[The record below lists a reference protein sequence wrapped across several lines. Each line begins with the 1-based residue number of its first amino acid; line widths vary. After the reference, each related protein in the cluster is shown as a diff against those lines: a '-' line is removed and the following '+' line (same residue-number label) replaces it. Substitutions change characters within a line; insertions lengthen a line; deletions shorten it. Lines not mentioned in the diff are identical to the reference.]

1 MIKLTVTTPAPLS
14 EEEQQKLAASFN
26 AQYKEKVAVEYR
38 TDSSLTDNLIV
49 FDGKD
54 ESSFT
59 KLTVIS
65 SVELSPAQKQK
76 VENTFRKKYSNGILA
91 EYLVDDSIIGGLI
104 VFDGKTV
111 YDGSVKTKL
120 ENLKERL
127 THGND

>member
-65 SVELSPAQKQK
+65 ALELTPAQKQK
-76 VENTFRKKYSNGILA
+76 VEDTFP
-91 EYLVDDSIIGGLI
+91 
-104 VFDGKTV
+104 
-111 YDGSVKTKL
+111 
-120 ENLKERL
+120 
-127 THGND
+127 

>member
-76 VENTFRKKYSNGILA
+76 VEDTFRKKYSNGILA

>member
-59 KLTVIS
+59 KLTVMS
-65 SVELSPAQKQK
+65 ALELTPAQKQK
-76 VENTFRKKYSNGILA
+76 VEDTFRKKYKGGILA
-91 EYLVDDSIIGGLI
+91 EYLVDDSLIGGLV
-104 VFDGKTV
+104 VFDGRTV

-120 ENLKERL
+120 ETIKERL

>member
-65 SVELSPAQKQK
+65 ALDLTPAQKQK
-76 VENTFRKKYSNGILA
+76 VEDTFRKNTRAAFWRNISWTIRSSAGSSYSTAGRCTT
-91 EYLVDDSIIGGLI
+91 D
-104 VFDGKTV
+104 
-111 YDGSVKTKL
+111 
-120 ENLKERL
+120 R
-127 THGND
+127 